1 MTAEMQA
8 AIVGLLIAAAS
19 ALGHYVPKHVNKV
32 RWGNGRD
39 RRDDRPPVPSF
50 GGSPTVTPAVC
61 AAHVKS
67 VDAALDTIEKKVD
80 HIEVRLDAGVKAIN
94 ERIDR
99 IMDRG

>member
-32 RWGNGRD
+32 RWGNGRN
-39 RRDDRPPVPSF
+39 RRDDRPPVPSL
-50 GGSPTVTPAVC
+50 SVTPAVC
-61 AAHVKS
+61 AAHVKFTGE
-67 VDAALDTIEKKVD
+67 ALALIERKVD
-80 HIEVRLDAGVKAIN
+80 HLEVRLDAGVKAIN

-99 IMDRG
+99 MMERQ